1 MIKHITPDVCYIGV
15 NDRQKTLFEN
25 LWPLPQGVS
34 YNSYLILD
42 EKNVLVDTVD
52 SCFSAIFL
60 QKLSAALDGR
70 HLDYIIVDHVE
81 PDHSG
86 SLSQILQQYP
96 DAKIVGNKQTFGML
110 TGFYGITGPFYE
122 VKEGD
127 KLVIG
132 KKTLSFYMAPM
143 VHWPEVMMTY
153 DENEGILFSADA
165 FGTFGTLDGGVTDKE
180 LNTDKFWDEMVRYYS
195 NIVGKYG
202 SPVQKALQKLGGFK
216 INMICSTHGPV
227 WQKEISKTVG
237 VYDKLSRFEA
247 EKGVTIVYGSMYGHT
262 EQIAEAIAQSL
273 SANGVRNIVIHNAS
287 KSHISYI
294 LEDIYK
300 YSGIIIGGNT
310 YCNQINPSIE
320 AVLEAIEIRDVKNRN
335 YGYFG
340 SFAWADGAVKRLSSF
355 AEKMKW
361 DNICAPIK
369 QKQGM
374 FDEEACDAFGK
385 AFAAKLF

>member
-1 MIKHITPDVCYIGV
+1 M
-15 NDRQKTLFEN
+15 
-25 LWPLPQGVS
+25 
-34 YNSYLILD
+34 
-42 EKNVLVDTVD
+42 
-52 SCFSAIFL
+52 
-60 QKLSAALDGR
+60 
-70 HLDYIIVDHVE
+70 
-81 PDHSG
+81 
-86 SLSQILQQYP
+86 
-96 DAKIVGNKQTFGML
+96 
-110 TGFYGITGPFYE
+110 
-122 VKEGD
+122 
-127 KLVIG
+127 
-132 KKTLSFYMAPM
+132 
-143 VHWPEVMMTY
+143 
-153 DENEGILFSADA
+153 
-165 FGTFGTLDGGVTDKE
+165 
-180 LNTDKFWDEMVRYYS
+180 
-195 NIVGKYG
+195 
-202 SPVQKALQKLGGFK
+202 
-216 INMICSTHGPV
+216 
-227 WQKEISKTVG
+227 
-237 VYDKLSRFEA
+237 
-247 EKGVTIVYGSMYGHT
+247 
-262 EQIAEAIAQSL
+262 